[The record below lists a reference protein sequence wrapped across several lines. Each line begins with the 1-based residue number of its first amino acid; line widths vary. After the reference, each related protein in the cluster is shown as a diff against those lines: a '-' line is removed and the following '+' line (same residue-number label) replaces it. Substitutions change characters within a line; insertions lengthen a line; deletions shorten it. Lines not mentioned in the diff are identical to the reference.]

1 MEGMDNSMPLPAPYQ
16 VFETNQ
22 ALLYRGAVSLL
33 AGGPG
38 SMKTITALNFVEKIS
53 VPTLYISNDSTKFT
67 IITRVLAMLNQMDI
81 ADAKVMVEKD
91 PQAASIILSHWKDV
105 RFEFHS
111 KPSIETIGMNGEAF
125 RELYGEYPPLTVVD
139 ILMNL
144 DHEGVSEQNYWRVMP
159 ELKAIAA
166 EWNTALLAVHHTS
179 ESAKGNPCPPM
190 SAIMGKANQL
200 PELIIT
206 TAAGK
211 YSVVKNRNGPSDP
224 AGVKYFELEVF
235 AEQSRMED
243 MPEPEKVFP
252 GSRVYEIG
260 VKSGSGSLFE
270 E

>member
-1 MEGMDNSMPLPAPYQ
+1 MPLPAPYQ
-16 VFETNQ
+16 AFDKAQ
-22 ALLYRGAVSLL
+22 ALLYRGAVTLL

-38 SMKTITALNFVEKIS
+38 SMKTITALNFVEKIGVES
-53 VPTLYISNDSTKFT
+53 LYISNDSTKFT
-67 IITRVLAMLNQMDI
+67 IITRVLAMLMQMDI
-81 ADAKVMVEKD
+81 AEAKVMVEKD
-91 PQAASIILSHWKDV
+91 PKTAAKVLSQWKDV
-105 RFEFHS
+105 RFEFSS
-111 KPSIETIGMNGEAF
+111 KPSISDIAMNGEAF
-125 RELYGEYPPLTVVD
+125 RELYGDYPPLTVVD
-139 ILMNL
+139 ILMNM
-144 DHEGVSEQNYWRVMP
+144 DHEGVPEQNYWRLMP

-166 EWNTALLAVHHTS
+166 DWNTALLAVHHTS

-224 AGVKYFELEVF
+224 AGLKYFELEVF
-235 AEQSRMED
+235 AEQYRMED
-243 MPEPEKVFP
+243 MQEPEKVFP

-260 VKSGSGSLFE
+260 VKDGSGSMPE